1 MTGPGP
7 SDEVSKDLDAL
18 QELLEYRFN
27 DPALL
32 ELALLHESYANEN
45 GLPQSNE
52 RLEFLGDAVLGL
64 AVSSYLFGRHA
75 ELSEGVLTKLRA
87 NLVST
92 RNLANRATLFGLGAY
107 VKLGRG
113 EEHSGGR
120 ERPNLQADLLEAL
133 VAAVYLD
140 GGLEAASGLVF
151 RLLGEDK
158 DDQTFRRDYKSQL
171 QEYTARLRRQPPQ
184 YLLAEETGPPHRP
197 IFRVQIDF
205 EGRIVGEGT
214 GPSKREA
221 AQEAA
226 REALALLES
235 ELEPADGATSSDQ
248 GVGALLSG
256 EGDPSREELG
266 DPGSERGSAAGAPD
280 GPSGGGEGQ
289 SGSAGVSGPAPD
301 PPHESGADPRGG

>member
-1 MTGPGP
+1 MGESPL
-7 SDEVSKDLDAL
+7 EAL
-18 QELLEYRFN
+18 QQLLEYRFQ
-27 DPALL
+27 DPRLL

-45 GLPQSNE
+45 ALPESNE

-64 AVSSYLFGRHA
+64 AVSNYLFTRHA
-75 ELSEGVLTKLRA
+75 DLSEGVLTKLRA

-92 RNLANRATLFGLGAY
+92 RNLANRATSFGLNAF

-120 ERPNLQADLLEAL
+120 DRPNLQADLLEAL
-133 VAAVYLD
+133 VAAVFLD
-140 GGLEAASGLVF
+140 GGLEPASELVF
-151 RLLGEDK
+151 RLLGDDK
-158 DDQTFRRDYKSQL
+158 DDHTFSRDYKSLL
-171 QEYTARLRRQPPQ
+171 QEFTARVHRAAPQ
-184 YLLAEETGPPHRP
+184 YLLAEESGPPHRP
-197 IFRVQIDF
+197 IFRVQVEF

-235 ELEPADGATSSDQ
+235 ELEPADGATSSSPGDRS
-248 GVGALLSG
+248 LLPR
-256 EGDPSREELG
+256 EGDPSRQELG
-266 DPGSERGSAAGAPD
+266 DPGSERGNPAGAPG

-289 SGSAGVSGPAPD
+289 PGPEGASGQAFEAALEP
-301 PPHESGADPRGG
+301 GADPDGG